1 MKGAIVMES
10 TSTNITIRMDK
21 ETKRDFETFCY
32 NVGINITTAFNMFVK
47 ATLRARTLPF
57 AVSDISPNVQA
68 RKELQEAFEELQRE
82 SAANGNDEMTMDE
95 INAIISECRQEKS
108 LKK

>member
-1 MKGAIVMES
+1 MES

-21 ETKRDFETFCY
+21 ETKRDFEAFCD
-32 NVGINITTAFNMFVK
+32 NVGINLTTAFNMFVK

-57 AVSDISPNVQA
+57 PVSDINPNLQS
-68 RKELQEAFEELQRE
+68 RKEFQEAFEALQKE
-82 SAANGNDEMTMDE
+82 SAANGNDEMTLDE

-108 LKK
+108 IKK